1 MSRKQRLSLALG
13 VLLVPLISWT
23 AYALGQDALFQAT
36 VDGGGGTSV
45 GNTFTLSGTSGQPDA
60 GRSDSF
66 ASGGDLE
73 IRGGFWHGAQPTAT
87 GVGDTPVAGRTEL
100 KAPFPNP
107 FNPRTE
113 IRFDLAHE
121 APVRVEVLDAR
132 GRRVRT
138 LVDGVRPAGSH
149 QLVWRGRAD
158 DGRGVASGVYFVR
171 LIADGR
177 AQTQKMTLVK

>member
-13 VLLVPLISWT
+13 GLLVPLVSWT
-23 AYALGQDALFQAT
+23 AHALSQDALFRST
-36 VDGGGGTSV
+36 VDGGGGTST
-45 GNTFTLSGTSGQPDA
+45 GNTYAVRGTAGQPDA

-73 IRGGFWHGAQPTAT
+73 IRGGFWSGGPGAAT
-87 GVGDTPVAGRTEL
+87 GVGDTPVVDRTQL
-100 KAPFPNP
+100 KAPYPNP

-113 IRFDLAHE
+113 IRFDLAEE
-121 APVRVEVLDAR
+121 APVRIEVLDVR

-138 LVDGVRPAGSH
+138 LVDGMRPAGSH
-149 QLVWRGRAD
+149 QVVWRGRGD

-177 AQTQKMTLVK
+177 AQTHKMTLVK

>member
-1 MSRKQRLSLALG
+1 MCRRKRLSLALG
-13 VLLVPLISWT
+13 VLLVPLISWS

-36 VDGGGGTSV
+36 VDGGGGTST
-45 GNTFTLSGTSGQPDA
+45 GNTYTLSGTAGQPDA
-60 GRSDSF
+60 GRSDSSG
-66 ASGGDLE
+66 AGGDLE
-73 IRGGFWHGAQPTAT
+73 VRGGFWHGARPTAT
-87 GVGDTPVAGRTEL
+87 GVGDTPTVGRTEL

-113 IRFDLAHE
+113 IRFDLAE
-121 APVRVEVLDAR
+121 KAPVRVEILDAR

-149 QLVWRGRAD
+149 QVVWRGRTD

-171 LIADGR
+171 LTADGR